1 MALYE
6 VILKPSVEKDLRG
19 LSATARARV
28 LARIGRLREEPV
40 SRQAMKLSGG
50 HAWYRVRVGDYRK
63 RKFPQSPDGLNSL
76 LRGIQLVE
84 HRPALRF
91 PAGLV
96 EKDPP
101 IFQAAVA
108 WGATHLLTGDLK
120 DFGPFMNQPAE
131 TFDILVQTVAEF
143 LQTRIATLSG

>member
-50 HAWYRVRVGDYRK
+50 HAWYRVRVGDYRIVYGVDVGG
-63 RKFPQSPDGLNSL
+63 RQVIVHYV
-76 LRGIQLVE
+76 R
-84 HRPALRF
+84 HRRDVYRNL
-91 PAGLV
+91 
-96 EKDPP
+96 
-101 IFQAAVA
+101 
-108 WGATHLLTGDLK
+108 
-120 DFGPFMNQPAE
+120 
-131 TFDILVQTVAEF
+131 
-143 LQTRIATLSG
+143 